1 MTFKKWKDFHQ
12 KKNGQNGYDSHCK
25 KCRKI
30 ERARRNKELRAK
42 NEKFFID
49 EDNLTFDCE
58 VIGEISQEQI
68 ASASMI
74 IVQAYK
80 NRGTNNG

>member
-1 MTFKKWKDFHQ
+1 MFKKWKAFHL
-12 KKNGQNGYDSHCK
+12 KKNGQNGYDSRCK
-25 KCRKI
+25 KCRKL
-30 ERARRNKELRAK
+30 ERARRNKELRAQ
-42 NEKFFID
+42 NEEFFID
-49 EDNLTFDCE
+49 ENNLIFDCE
-58 VIGEISQEQI
+58 VIGEVSQDQI

>member
-1 MTFKKWKDFHQ
+1 M
-12 KKNGQNGYDSHCK
+12 
-25 KCRKI
+25 R
-30 ERARRNKELRAK
+30 LK
-42 NEKFFID
+42 NEEFFID
-49 EDNLTFDCE
+49 EDNLIFDCE
-58 VIGEISQEQI
+58 VIGEILQEQI